1 MLILLAMGSSHV
13 LIWGGQVE
21 LRGGLYLTSDDV
33 VAKPFGRARSIN
45 VCGLCKKYLTL
56 GVAYDMLCCVKNTL
70 HRVCYS
76 RQLQERCQMNLS
88 FQEKSL
94 WLMFASLMAGFGFYF
109 VIVLPTN
116 TANLM
121 PYHVVFFVLAVV
133 LLVITQVVGHILIA
147 AFDQNTKT
155 DERDSLI
162 ELKGTRNGAYVL
174 ATGVFFALCAALLTE
189 GNFIFMHVLLGFWV
203 LSQLVTI
210 ASQLFWYRR
219 GV

>member
-1 MLILLAMGSSHV
+1 
-13 LIWGGQVE
+13 
-21 LRGGLYLTSDDV
+21 
-33 VAKPFGRARSIN
+33 
-45 VCGLCKKYLTL
+45 
-56 GVAYDMLCCVKNTL
+56 
-70 HRVCYS
+70 
-76 RQLQERCQMNLS
+76 MNLS

-109 VIVLPTN
+109 VSVLPTN
-116 TANLM
+116 TVNLM